1 MSCTSPISSS
11 ALLTGDTEARL
22 KSSTACVN
30 VLNVKIAVLI
40 LMVGV
45 GENIRGTGLGA
56 ADTIAHEGENKGD
69 AIAQRGREEM
79 SKGMANMGRRA
90 PAEDQSYTDTRAP
103 TVSGHTNQGT
113 SAKLELSSNNLIE
126 SVAVDGTGAHPR
138 GYNDAVGTETHS
150 MPTGKMPSGTHT
162 SNQHPNHHRDD
173 AISNEP
179 DAINVGRQHEF
190 QEYQSHPELGAYN
203 ESEDRSSAQ

>member
-1 MSCTSPISSS
+1 MSSI
-11 ALLTGDTEARL
+11 G
-22 KSSTACVN
+22 N
-30 VLNVKIAVLI
+30 KIKGAAQV
-40 LMVGV
+40 VHGV

-103 TVSGHTNQGT
+103 TVSGHTNQ
-113 SAKLELSSNNLIE
+113 
-126 SVAVDGTGAHPR
+126 VDGTGAHPR
-138 GYNDAVGTETHS
+138 GYNGAVGTETHS